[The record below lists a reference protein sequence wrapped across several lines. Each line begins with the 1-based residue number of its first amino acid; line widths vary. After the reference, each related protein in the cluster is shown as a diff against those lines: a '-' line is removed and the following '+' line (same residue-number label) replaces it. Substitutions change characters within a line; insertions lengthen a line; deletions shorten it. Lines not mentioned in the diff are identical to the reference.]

1 LFEKILVPLDGS
13 TTAEM
18 VIPYVI
24 DFGWHFGAR
33 ITLIRIGESEK
44 MVPDYRGYLEKITA
58 GIVQTIRKT
67 EDKKQ
72 FDIEISVPPVS
83 GNTGDSILKAARE
96 INSDMIILASR
107 GASNQGIWPLGHI
120 TSGILRG
127 ASCPVLLIRKKTDGI
142 ETEKGNLIKKVLVP
156 LDGSELSEMALP
168 FAERIAREMRS
179 QLVLF
184 RAIEPR
190 DRPGVTGAL
199 KTDRPEVNNGNGQ
212 ERDGAA
218 SAIGRYL
225 GNIRLSL
232 EAKRI
237 NAMMAIQEGRAAEEI
252 LEYANLNR
260 IDLIVMSTHGRSGIG
275 RWAFGGNTD
284 KVLHAG
290 ETPVLVVY
298 P

>member
-1 LFEKILVPLDGS
+1 MFEKILVPLDGS

-33 ITLIRIGESEK
+33 ITLIRVGESEK
-44 MVPDYRGYLEKITA
+44 MVPDYRGYLEKIAA
-58 GIVQTIRKT
+58 GIEQTIRKT
-67 EDKKQ
+67 ENKKQ
-72 FDIEISVPPVS
+72 SVIEISVNPVS
-83 GNTGDSILKAARE
+83 GNTGDSILKAAQDKK
-96 INSDMIILASR
+96 SDLIILASR

-120 TSGILRG
+120 ASGILRG
-127 ASCPVLLIRKKTDGI
+127 AGCPVLLIRKKTAGT
-142 ETEKGNLIKKVLVP
+142 EMEKGNLIKKALVP

-168 FAERIAREMRS
+168 FAEGIAREMRS

-190 DRPGVTGAL
+190 DRPVPTG
-199 KTDRPEVNNGNGQ
+199 DQ
-212 ERDGAA
+212 ERDGVAP
-218 SAIGRYL
+218 AIGRYL
-225 GNIRLSL
+225 DNIRRSL
-232 EAKRI
+232 EVKGIDAV
-237 NAMMAIQEGRAAEEI
+237 MAIQEGRAAEEI
-252 LEYANLNR
+252 LEYAELNG
-260 IDLIVMSTHGRSGIG
+260 INLIVMSTHGRSGIG

-290 ETPVLVVY
+290 EIPVMVVY